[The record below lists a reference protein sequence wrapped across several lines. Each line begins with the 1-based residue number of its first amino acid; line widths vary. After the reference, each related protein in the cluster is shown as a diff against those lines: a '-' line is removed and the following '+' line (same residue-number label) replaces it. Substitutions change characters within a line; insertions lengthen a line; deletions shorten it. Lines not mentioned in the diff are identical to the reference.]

1 VPAQTE
7 EAELSGLTDLSVG
20 SPNGRGHDE
29 SALERV
35 LDAAAVDATARF
47 CGIARMVDAQTRHAD
62 RSEPTSEEAQRVEA
76 EFSRLVDVL
85 GTEIGAARSN
95 PMVRQRV
102 RALLI
107 PWLLE
112 SRFWCRALL
121 KTRGPGGDF
130 ELLEWIYELED
141 GLASDPTQSVVANV
155 LDGVFSRLASV
166 SGVWYRR
173 AWCRDLIVSTIGRL
187 ERPIRILDVAGGGS
201 RYTRDALQLH
211 PGSIRLACTDEDPS
225 AIAYLRAMLP
235 GSALDRVGLLCTSVE
250 HLPDLVPTPTLPE
263 AGFDVVLST
272 SILDGLD
279 NDAAV
284 LLLRQMSSLTRPGG
298 VTAICASTPETQL
311 RTFREWVSDTQVH
324 YRDVPMVLNLFS
336 ANRRALV
343 DTTVSPDRTIICA
356 WVVQ

>member
-1 VPAQTE
+1 
-7 EAELSGLTDLSVG
+7 LSGVTDLSLG
-20 SPNGRGHDE
+20 SPNESGRDE
-29 SALERV
+29 SALVRV

-47 CGIARMVDAQTRHAD
+47 CGIARLVDAEALRAD

-76 EFSRLVDVL
+76 EFCRLVDVL

-102 RALLI
+102 RALI
-107 PWLLE
+107 VPWLLQ
-112 SRFWCRALL
+112 SRFWGRALL

-130 ELLEWIYELED
+130 RLLEWIYELED
-141 GLASDPTQSVVANV
+141 GLASDPTQGAVANV

-173 AWCRDLIVSTIGRL
+173 AWCRDLIASTIGRL
-187 ERPIRILDVAGGGS
+187 ERPIRIMDVACGGS

-225 AIAYLRAMLP
+225 AIAFLRAMLP
-235 GSALDRVGLLCTSVE
+235 GTALDRVGLLCTSVE
-250 HLPDLVPTPTLPE
+250 HLPELVPTPTLPE

-272 SILDGLD
+272 SILDNLD

-284 LLLRQMSSLTRPGG
+284 LLLRQMLSLTRPGG
-298 VTAICASTPETQL
+298 VTAICASTPENQL
-311 RTFREWVSDTQVH
+311 GTFREWVSDTQIH
-324 YRDVPMVLNLFS
+324 YRDVSTVRNLFP

-356 WVVQ
+356 RVVQ